1 MTSGHSR
8 EKEQLSEVWYLANGY
23 LIIESYLLK
32 KNIFN
37 NSYETLSVKYYAEFS
52 KIVKVGTNN

>member
-1 MTSGHSR
+1 MTSEHSR
-8 EKEQLSEVWYLANGY
+8 EKEVWYLANGY